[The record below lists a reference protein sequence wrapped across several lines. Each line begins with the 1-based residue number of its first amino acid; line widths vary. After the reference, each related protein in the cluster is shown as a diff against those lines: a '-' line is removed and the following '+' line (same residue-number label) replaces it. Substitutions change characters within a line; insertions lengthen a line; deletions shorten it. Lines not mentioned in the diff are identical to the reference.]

1 MAGTNIS
8 NKKRLT
14 LLFYFSMFFFL
25 IIIGKLI
32 QLMFLDAADLSDLAE
47 SQWTRELSVAP
58 KRGSILDRNGEV
70 LAASATAESV
80 LLYPKDIED
89 PGEIANL
96 LAPILGMDEQ
106 QIYEI
111 ASDKSK
117 VDPRAE
123 SGGNRLL
130 FRYEAVLSIRRVY
143 EPGFGLHDDRWRR
156 PGRLGKE
163 I

>member
-96 LAPILGMDEQ
+96 LAPILGWMNSRSMKLQ
-106 QIYEI
+106 AI
-111 ASDKSK
+111 
-117 VDPRAE
+117 RA
-123 SGGNRLL
+123 
-130 FRYEAVLSIRRVY
+130 
-143 EPGFGLHDDRWRR
+143 
-156 PGRLGKE
+156 K
-163 I
+163 